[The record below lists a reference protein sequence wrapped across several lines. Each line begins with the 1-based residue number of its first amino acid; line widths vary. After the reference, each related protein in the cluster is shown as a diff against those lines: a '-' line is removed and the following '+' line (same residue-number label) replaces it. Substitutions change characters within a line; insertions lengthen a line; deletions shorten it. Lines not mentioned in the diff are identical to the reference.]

1 MTRGTYEDWWRVG
14 DRIEI
19 DFNGRSYMATL
30 TKCRAILT
38 FTYEVDGSTE
48 KIPPESL
55 KERVLRK
62 LPAIALVK
70 GDARVSPVAKSKA
83 GAARKGMAKKAT
95 AKSVQSKGKTKGA
108 AAKGAL
114 RRSSRPRK
122 KVSYV
127 DDTKY
132 DVEDSNSSS
141 QSSASESEESESES
155 EAYSTES
162 EEEDN
167 DDEDYDNLV
176 DEGPRQRKKQTKSK
190 TASSSSSSSSPSSAS
205 GGASESLILDLFGL
219 SEKRRQEQN
228 KFRNRNKKKRRDARP
243 LLNQRGYAALA
254 YDIRGSG
261 GSTHLPEDYTH
272 RAIYDDPEMAPHDLR
287 AALSTL
293 RNMDTVDAQRIA
305 VVGAS
310 IGGNLAVVASAQ
322 FDVQAAVSIS
332 PKTSAVRNLAGRDSL
347 SLSSVYYISSSLDQ
361 GGKRKAW
368 VEELYGL
375 TTAPKE
381 LDIVQGTGHGVYIFA
396 EDPQL
401 PDRIVAWLD
410 TQLKKAASQP

>member
-1 MTRGTYEDWWRVG
+1 MWWIVVVASGLALSQDTQAQTLTDSLTFKTQDGYQIRATLALPSGQGDSLVPGVVLIHSGGG
-14 DRIEI
+14 DR
-19 DFNGRSYMATL
+19 
-30 TKCRAILT
+30 
-38 FTYEVDGSTE
+38 
-48 KIPPESL
+48 
-55 KERVLRK
+55 
-62 LPAIALVK
+62 
-70 GDARVSPVAKSKA
+70 
-83 GAARKGMAKKAT
+83 
-95 AKSVQSKGKTKGA
+95 
-108 AAKGAL
+108 
-114 RRSSRPRK
+114 
-122 KVSYV
+122 
-127 DDTKY
+127 
-132 DVEDSNSSS
+132 
-141 QSSASESEESESES
+141 SEWN
-155 EAYSTES
+155 AF
-162 EEEDN
+162 
-167 DDEDYDNLV
+167 
-176 DEGPRQRKKQTKSK
+176 
-190 TASSSSSSSSPSSAS
+190 
-205 GGASESLILDLFGL
+205 I
-219 SEKRRQEQN
+219 
-228 KFRNRNKKKRRDARP
+228 P